1 MNCHHGLASWERIYL
16 GEIGRLHCGQ
26 SPARANVNQEGEG
39 TLYVT
44 GPEQW
49 DGSKLLQGKWTTDPR
64 RVVPSGCI
72 FITVKGTGVGK
83 TFPGIACAIG
93 RDVYAYEPA
102 EAVDYQFVLRAIQ
115 HSVHEVIRDAR
126 GDIPGLS
133 RSHIEDHEIGLPPLA
148 EQRRIVAKLDR
159 LSTRSTAARD
169 HLARIPKLAARAKQ
183 ALLAAAFRGE
193 LTGDWRE
200 NNRPDKSAEALLDEL
215 RVLRRNQWIKAEEDK
230 FRAKGKRPANTK
242 WKARYKAALP
252 IGEEVQPY
260 EVPET
265 WRWAVAEEIVAP
277 GAEIVY
283 GIVQP
288 GPQLDDGIPYVRGLD
303 IVDGVI
309 QTSQLLKTSPEIA
322 EKYSRA
328 TLQGGDVLLGIIRA
342 TKVAIVPGEIAG
354 ANITQGTARF
364 RPSDAIMT
372 AFLVVRS

>member
-1 MNCHHGLASWERIYL
+1 MSFFHGT
-16 GEIGRLHCGQ
+16 GRLN
-26 SPARANVNQEGEG
+26 S
-39 TLYVT
+39 TK
-44 GPEQW
+44 
-49 DGSKLLQGKWTTDPR
+49 KLLSRGVHR
-64 RVVPSGCI
+64 RE
-72 FITVKGTGVGK
+72 T
-83 TFPGIACAIG
+83 
-93 RDVYAYEPA
+93 
-102 EAVDYQFVLRAIQ
+102 
-115 HSVHEVIRDAR
+115 
-126 GDIPGLS
+126 
-133 RSHIEDHEIGLPPLA
+133 
-148 EQRRIVAKLDR
+148 
-159 LSTRSTAARD
+159 
-169 HLARIPKLAARAKQ
+169 
-183 ALLAAAFRGE
+183 
-193 LTGDWRE
+193 
-200 NNRPDKSAEALLDEL
+200 
-215 RVLRRNQWIKAEEDK
+215 IKAEEDK

-242 WKARYKAALP
+242 WQARYKAALP